1 MYSLLAFAVLCVS
14 GLASPALVHYSFSQS
29 VGGGSGT
36 SFSTSGQ
43 GRITAVRVWE
53 VPNQYITGIQLR
65 YEYIWSALVGRQ
77 YATVHEME
85 LYPNEAIVQVS
96 GKYHSN
102 YIYQLIFV
110 TSRGRFLIVGQPI
123 QTSFNM
129 YPVHEDGELRILSGR
144 TNSAGITALAAHW
157 GVVYMDQGN
166 STDIST

>member
-1 MYSLLAFAVLCVS
+1 MYSLLVFAVLCASCLAGSVS
-14 GLASPALVHYSFSQS
+14 QSYSFSQS
-29 VGGGSGT
+29 VGGGSGS

-53 VPNQYITGIQLR
+53 VPNAYITGIQLR

-96 GKYHSN
+96 GKYQHH

-110 TSRGRFLIVGQPI
+110 TSRGRFLIVGQPV

-157 GVVYMDQGN
+157 DVMSMDQSN